1 MATSK
6 SSGQANQLAGLAHI
20 LGIITSFVAP
30 LIIWLSNS
38 SRDTQVDSNAKEA
51 LNFQITVLLAHI
63 ANGILTFVLFFI
75 WPFIAWAVT
84 LGIWAVSIW
93 WAFLGFQAANK
104 GERYRYPFAFRIV
117 A

>member
-6 SSGQANQLAGLAHI
+6 SSDQANQLAGLAHI

-51 LNFQITVLLAHI
+51 LNFQITVALAHV
-63 ANGILTFVLFFI
+63 ANGILTFILFFI
-75 WPFIAWAVT
+75 WPLVAWAVT
-84 LGIWAVSIW
+84 LGIWVVCIW

-104 GERYRYPFAFRIV
+104 GERYRYPFAFRII

>member
-20 LGIITSFVAP
+20 LGILTSFVAP
-30 LIIWLSNS
+30 LIIWGTNT
-38 SRDTQVDSNAKEA
+38 SRDAQVDSNAKEA
-51 LNFQITVLLAHI
+51 LNFQITVALAHI
-63 ANGILTFVLFFI
+63 ANSILGFVLFFI
-75 WPFIAWAVT
+75 WGVVGWAVT
-84 LGIWAVSIW
+84 LGIWAVCIW
-93 WAFLGFQAANK
+93 WAFLGFQAANN

>member
-6 SSGQANQLAGLAHI
+6 SSGEANQLAGLAHL
-20 LGIITSFVAP
+20 LGIVTSFVAP
-30 LIIWLSNS
+30 LIIWLTNS

-75 WPFIAWAVT
+75 WQAVDWAAT
-84 LGIWAVSIW
+84 LGIWAVCIW
-93 WAFLGFQAANK
+93 WSFLGFQAANK
-104 GERYRYPFAFRIV
+104 GERYRYPVALRIV
-117 A
+117 S

>member
-6 SSGQANQLAGLAHI
+6 SSDQANQLAGLAHI

-30 LIIWLSNS
+30 LIIWLSNT
-38 SRDTQVDSNAKEA
+38 SRDAQVDNNAKEA

-104 GERYRYPFAFRIV
+104 GERYRYPFAFRII